1 MCQAL
6 TDTINILLID
16 RGLDNYV
23 NKFSIHMQP
32 PVTQEE
38 LDKRDNTSSKIQIS
52 DDVMRMVDG
61 IEDEI
66 IKLKILKALLS
77 NAITNTEVIDLIQEQ
92 IDALELAQEESNQDD
107 NDDMNFGDDESFDFG
122 DVGGGT
128 SDNDLGGFED
138 NLDLG
143 GDEEV
148 GPESEEGTGEDT
160 LPTPADLD
168 AGDFSDMI

>member
-1 MCQAL
+1 
-6 TDTINILLID
+6 
-16 RGLDNYV
+16 
-23 NKFSIHMQP
+23 
-32 PVTQEE
+32 
-38 LDKRDNTSSKIQIS
+38 
-52 DDVMRMVDG
+52 
-61 IEDEI
+61 
-66 IKLKILKALLS
+66 
-77 NAITNTEVIDLIQEQ
+77 
-92 IDALELAQEESNQDD
+92 
-107 NDDMNFGDDESFDFG
+107 MNFGDDESFDFG

-148 GPESEEGTGEDT
+148 GPESEEDTGEDT